1 MTESRSG
8 APLRTRLLWLISLR
22 VLIVTLLLGAG
33 VLAQIRA
40 QSSWPLDPF
49 FSLLGLTYGL
59 TVFYVLTIGVAERRR
74 WLVDLQF
81 GLDTGIVSA
90 LVLMTGGVTSFFSSL
105 YALPILAASAI
116 LDRQGGMLVG
126 LLSSLLY
133 GGLILAQYSGTF
145 GLISISWVPVIGLPP
160 LNIALYTMGL
170 GVFGFIGVAGLSGYL
185 AERVRRADVSLE
197 QASTEIAG
205 LQAFNQHVI
214 ESLTSGLATTDQQ
227 GRILT
232 FNPCAAAI
240 TGRRAEDVLGQV
252 IFDLL
257 PVSAALEQALRIQ
270 PGGSHITEVS
280 YRLPSG
286 GLIEIGISAAPLNTP
301 SGQRG
306 LLFVFDDVTDARRLE
321 RESRLQQRLAAVGEM
336 AAGIAHEIRNPLAS
350 MSGSIQILR
359 QDLPLSDDQRKL
371 MDIVLRESERLNET
385 IRAFLAYARPRRFA
399 TKQLDLGA
407 VVNDACLLLRHS
419 SEFGAQHRLEVTT
432 TEPSVEIEADE
443 NQIRQIIWNL
453 ATNGLHAMP
462 DGGCLCLSTASES
475 DGGALFTVADEGV
488 GIPETEMDG
497 MFQPFHGSFGT
508 GTGLGLAIVHRIVSD
523 YGGEVRVQSREG
535 VGTTVEVKLPAHGKP
550 APRPE
555 PEVSTV

>member
-1 MTESRSG
+1 MTENRSSTS
-8 APLRTRLLWLISLR
+8 LRTRLLWLISLR
-22 VLIVTLLLGAG
+22 VLIITLLLGAG
-33 VLAQIRA
+33 VLTQIRTKG
-40 QSSWPLDPF
+40 SWPLDPF
-49 FSLLGLTYGL
+49 FSLVGLTYAL
-59 TVFYVLTIGVAERRR
+59 TVFYLLTLGVAERRR

-81 GLDTGIVSA
+81 GLDTCVISA

-116 LDRQGGMLVG
+116 QDRQGGILVG

-133 GGLILAQYSGTF
+133 GGLVLAQYSGTF
-145 GLISISWVPVIGLPP
+145 GLMSISWMPVVGLPP
-160 LNIALYTMGL
+160 LNIGLYTMGL

-197 QASTEIAG
+197 QASTQIAG

-214 ESLTSGLATTDQQ
+214 ESLTSGLATTDRQ

-232 FNPCAAAI
+232 FNPSAEAI
-240 TGRRAEDVLGQV
+240 TRRQAKDVLGRV

-257 PVSAALEQALRIQ
+257 PFPVTLAQTLRTQ
-270 PGGSHITEVS
+270 PGRSHMTEVS
-280 YRLPSG
+280 YPIPSG
-286 GLIEIGISAAPLNTP
+286 GLIELEVSAAPPNTP
-301 SGQRG
+301 GGQGG
-306 LLFVFDDVTDARRLE
+306 LLFVFDDVTDARRME
-321 RESRLQQRLAAVGEM
+321 RESSLQQRLAAVGEM

-359 QDLPLSDDQRKL
+359 QDLPLSEDQRKL

-407 VVNDACLLLRHS
+407 VINDTCLLLRHS
-419 SEFGAQHRLEVTT
+419 AELGERHRLEVTT
-432 TEPSVEIEADE
+432 PELVEIEPDE
-443 NQIRQIIWNL
+443 NQVRQIIWNL

-462 DGGCLCLSTASES
+462 DGGGLRLSVATEP
-475 DGGALFTVADEGV
+475 DGGALLSVADDGV
-488 GIPETEMDG
+488 GIPESEIDG
-497 MFQPFHGSFGT
+497 MFQPFSGSLGT

-523 YGGEVRVQSREG
+523 YGGEVRVHSQQG
-535 VGTTVEVKLPAHGKP
+535 VGTTVEVKLPAQGKP
-550 APRPE
+550 ARQLE
-555 PEVSTV
+555 PQVTTA

>member
-1 MTESRSG
+1 MTENRSSTS
-8 APLRTRLLWLISLR
+8 LRTRLLWLISLR
-22 VLIVTLLLGAG
+22 VLIITLLLGAG
-33 VLAQIRA
+33 VLTQIRT
-40 QSSWPLDPF
+40 QGSWPLDPF
-49 FSLLGLTYGL
+49 FSLVGLTYAL
-59 TVFYVLTIGVAERRR
+59 TVFYLLTLGVAERRR

-81 GLDTGIVSA
+81 GLDTCVISA

-116 LDRQGGMLVG
+116 QDRQGGILVG

-133 GGLILAQYSGTF
+133 GGLVLAQYSGTF
-145 GLISISWVPVIGLPP
+145 GLMSISWMPVVGLPP
-160 LNIALYTMGL
+160 LNIGLYTMGL

-197 QASTEIAG
+197 QASTQIAG

-214 ESLTSGLATTDQQ
+214 ESLTSGLATTDRQ

-232 FNPCAAAI
+232 FNPSAEAI
-240 TGRRAEDVLGQV
+240 TRRQAKDVLGRV

-257 PVSAALEQALRIQ
+257 PFPVTLAQTLRTQ
-270 PGGSHITEVS
+270 PGRSHMTEVS
-280 YRLPSG
+280 YPIPSG
-286 GLIEIGISAAPLNTP
+286 GLIELEVSAAPLNTP
-301 SGQRG
+301 GGQGG
-306 LLFVFDDVTDARRLE
+306 LLFVFDDVTDARRME
-321 RESRLQQRLAAVGEM
+321 RESRLQQRLAVVGEM

-359 QDLPLSDDQRKL
+359 QDLPLSEDQRKL

-407 VVNDACLLLRHS
+407 VINDTCLLLRHS
-419 SEFGAQHRLEVTT
+419 AEFGERHRLEVTT
-432 TEPSVEIEADE
+432 PELVEIEADE
-443 NQIRQIIWNL
+443 NQVRQIIWNL

-462 DGGCLCLSTASES
+462 DGGGLRLSVATEP
-475 DGGALFTVADEGV
+475 DGGALLSVADDGV
-488 GIPETEMDG
+488 GIQESEIDG
-497 MFQPFHGSFGT
+497 MFQPFSGSFGT

-523 YGGEVRVQSREG
+523 YGGEVRVHSQQG
-535 VGTTVEVKLPAHGKP
+535 VGTTVEVKLPAQGKP
-550 APRPE
+550 ARQLE
-555 PEVSTV
+555 PQVTTA

>member
-1 MTESRSG
+1 MTENRSST
-8 APLRTRLLWLISLR
+8 PLRTRLLWLISLR
-22 VLIVTLLLGAG
+22 VLIITLLLGAG
-33 VLAQIRA
+33 VLTQIRT
-40 QSSWPLDPF
+40 QGSWPLDPF
-49 FSLLGLTYGL
+49 FSLVGLTYAL
-59 TVFYVLTIGVAERRR
+59 TVFYLLTLGVAERRR

-81 GLDTGIVSA
+81 GLDTCVISA

-116 LDRQGGMLVG
+116 QDRQGGILVG

-133 GGLILAQYSGTF
+133 GGLVLAQYSGTF
-145 GLISISWVPVIGLPP
+145 GLMSISWMPVVGLPP
-160 LNIALYTMGL
+160 LNIGLYTMGL

-197 QASTEIAG
+197 QASTKIAG

-214 ESLTSGLATTDQQ
+214 ESLTSGLATTDRQ

-232 FNPCAAAI
+232 FNPSAEAI
-240 TGRRAEDVLGQV
+240 TRRQAKDVIGRV

-257 PVSAALEQALRIQ
+257 PFPVTLAQTLRTQ
-270 PGGSHITEVS
+270 PGGGHMTEVS
-280 YRLPSG
+280 YPIPSG
-286 GLIEIGISAAPLNTP
+286 GLIDLEVSAAPLNTP
-301 SGQRG
+301 GGQGG
-306 LLFVFDDVTDARRLE
+306 LLFVFDDVTDARRME

-359 QDLPLSDDQRKL
+359 QDLPLSEDQRKL

-407 VVNDACLLLRHS
+407 VINDACLLLRHS
-419 SEFGAQHRLEVTT
+419 AEFGERHRLEVATP
-432 TEPSVEIEADE
+432 ELVEIEADE
-443 NQIRQIIWNL
+443 NQVRQIIWNL

-462 DGGCLCLSTASES
+462 DGGGLRLSVATEP
-475 DGGALFTVADEGV
+475 DGGALLSVADDGV
-488 GIPETEMDG
+488 GIPESEIDG
-497 MFQPFHGSFGT
+497 MFQPFSGSFGT

-523 YGGEVRVQSREG
+523 YGGEVRVHSQQG
-535 VGTTVEVKLPAHGKP
+535 VGTTVEVRLPAQGKP
-550 APRPE
+550 ARQLE
-555 PEVSTV
+555 PQVTTA